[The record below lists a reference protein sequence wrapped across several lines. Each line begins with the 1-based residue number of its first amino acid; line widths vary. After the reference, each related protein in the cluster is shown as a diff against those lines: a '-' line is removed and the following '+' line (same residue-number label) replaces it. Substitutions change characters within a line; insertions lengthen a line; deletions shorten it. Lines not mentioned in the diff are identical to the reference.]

1 MVARYSLAN
10 QPSACCARIEK
21 HPDADS
27 LYVEQIDV
35 GEAAPRTVVSGLA
48 GKIPM
53 AELDGALVV
62 VVCNLKPANMRG
74 VKSEAMLMAASRFFF
89 FFFKALF
96 FN

>member
-1 MVARYSLAN
+1 LR
-10 QPSACCARIEK
+10 RIEK

-35 GEAAPRTVVSGLA
+35 GEEAPRTVVSGLA

-53 AELDGALVV
+53 EELANALVV

-74 VKSEAMLMAASRFFF
+74 VKSEAMLMAASRFGFLP
-89 FFFKALF
+89 LF
-96 FN
+96 FLLTSPQTNAQR